1 MPSGTS
7 VRGEGAAGSLAELPV
22 VARLPDT
29 KVVDPLS
36 GLLLLLAAA
45 AALFGWWVFDT
56 LNDLAP
62 GNDPSPVASWIG
74 AASLV
79 LAVLTGTLG
88 LVLVLSRSTRER
100 LRRERQFERLD
111 DG

>member
-1 MPSGTS
+1 VG
-7 VRGEGAAGSLAELPV
+7 
-22 VARLPDT
+22 
-29 KVVDPLS
+29 
-36 GLLLLLAAA
+36 GLLLLLAVA
-45 AALFGWWVFDT
+45 AALFSWWVFDA
-56 LNDLAP
+56 LDNIAP

-88 LVLVLSRSTRER
+88 LVLVLSRGARER
-100 LRRERQFERLD
+100 LVRERQFERFD